1 MPLLSALPGAPRY
14 SPELPSPLAQDRER
28 LLRAAE
34 TIHGLESEIAA
45 LRKDRDAATMGLQ
58 RLAAHIDS
66 LSAVGAARHFQEM
79 DEALLRERTES
90 VDLRAEII
98 ELRTTLASA
107 RAALAAT
114 SSGSNGRDVRS
125 SSDSEE
131 PPGSANA
138 PATSHELLVLRS
150 RVVDLEE
157 QLTRQHA
164 VTKRAEDIFNQ
175 DHAARLQ
182 AAHQA
187 ESASLRAQL
196 AQTHSRLAD
205 ALALLSMHAKLG
217 RVTAATAD
225 GSGAVTGRESTSNA
239 VGRARLY

>member
-34 TIHGLESEIAA
+34 TIHELESEIAA

-58 RLAAHIDS
+58 RLAAHLDA
-66 LSAVGAARHFQEM
+66 LSAVGSARHFQEL

-98 ELRTTLASA
+98 ELRTALASA

-131 PPGSANA
+131 SPSTNA

-164 VTKRAEDIFNQ
+164 VTKRAEDIFNR

-196 AQTHSRLAD
+196 AQTQSRLAD
-205 ALALLSMHAKLG
+205 ALALLHVHAKLG

-225 GSGAVTGRESTSNA
+225 GSAAVTGRESTSNA
-239 VGRARLY
+239 IGRARLY